1 MKQKYDYEDKI
12 IGYALKKDMLKLGFD
27 VYKRSYFVYER
38 VGYITAKNKKNAIN
52 ILEEIFYDK
61 HSKNQS

>member
-1 MKQKYDYEDKI
+1 MKQKYDYENKI

-27 VYKRSYFVYER
+27 VYKRDYFTYRR
-38 VGYITAKNKKNAIN
+38 VGYIASKNKKDAIN

-61 HSKNQS
+61 YSKN